1 MRAWIKHKL
10 ISLGAWPGPR
20 AAGRSCIIMYHGI
33 DRHERTDL
41 NLRFFSAANFERH
54 VAFFMRRYHVLSLED
69 LCAGRGMRKDK
80 LNVAITFDDGY
91 RNNLTY
97 ALPILETA
105 GCPAT
110 FFVTGLNTIG
120 EDILWAD
127 LLDICA
133 PHISTASI
141 TFQGIEFRKGPNARF
156 PELREHIKD
165 SGFLGTAAFEDLKRT
180 LLCAS
185 GVSLSEPGLQ
195 DYFRLMND
203 EEIAQASRS
212 PFVTIGSHGMF
223 HNNLGRI
230 PITQALEELASS
242 KAYLERITGAT
253 VSALG
258 YPDGSYTPELA
269 LAAFD
274 MGYTVQCAVNF
285 QYTSDEHCRYIHDR
299 LGVYPSLSIPI
310 MDHTIASFS
319 R

>member
-1 MRAWIKHKL
+1 
-10 ISLGAWPGPR
+10 
-20 AAGRSCIIMYHGI
+20 MYHGI

-41 NLRFFSAANFERH
+41 NLRFFSAANFARH
-54 VAFFMRRYHVLSLED
+54 VALFMRRYHVLPLED
-69 LCAGRGMRKDK
+69 LCAGRGLRKDK

-97 ALPILETA
+97 ALPILESA

-120 EDILWAD
+120 EEILWAD

-133 PHISTASI
+133 PHITAGSI
-141 TFQGIEFRKGPNARF
+141 TFQGIEFRKGPRARF
-156 PELREHIKD
+156 PELREHIKG
-165 SGFLGTAAFEDLKRT
+165 SGLLGTAVFEDLKRT
-180 LLCAS
+180 LLSAS
-185 GVSLSEPGLQ
+185 GVTLSEPEWQ
-195 DYFRLMND
+195 DYFRLMSD
-203 EEIAQASRS
+203 EEIAQTSRS
-212 PFVTIGSHGMF
+212 KCVRIGSHGMF

-242 KAYLERITGAT
+242 KTYLERITGKN
-253 VSALG
+253 VSAVG

-269 LAAFD
+269 QAAFD

-285 QYTSDEHCRYIHDR
+285 QYASDEQCPFIHDR
-299 LGVYPSLSIPI
+299 IGVYPTLSIPSL
-310 MDHTIASFS
+310 DHAIASFS